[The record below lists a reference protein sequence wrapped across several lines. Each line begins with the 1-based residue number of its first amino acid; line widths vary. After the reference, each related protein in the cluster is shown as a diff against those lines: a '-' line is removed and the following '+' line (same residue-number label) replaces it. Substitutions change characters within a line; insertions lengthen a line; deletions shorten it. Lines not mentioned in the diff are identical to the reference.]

1 MKKQQPEVSEGRVK
15 NKSKSIERRQAPH
28 KQAKEALQRYEL
40 LARHSRD
47 SILFMRRDDGR
58 ILEANAAATSA
69 YGYTHEELLALSIH
83 DLRALETQGLTADQ
97 MGEADRQGIL
107 FETFHRRKDGSTFPV
122 EVSSQGATIGATR
135 TLISV
140 VRDITERKQA
150 EEALRDSEA
159 RFRTLADAT
168 FEGIAITERGRVV
181 DANEQLLQIIGG
193 TRTELIGQEVA
204 SLVAPEDRD
213 RVMASIL
220 GGLESR
226 IEHGMFRRDGTPIIV
241 ETHGRTLAYQDRQV
255 RITAISDITERKK
268 AEESQKRSE
277 EAALRLAQETGVIAE
292 IGRIISSSLDIE
304 EVYERFAEAVRKLI
318 PFDLILVNLVNQQE
332 GVMTT
337 AYAAGMEVAGRRKGL
352 VVPIKGS
359 VTEEMIHTGE
369 PILFQPESIE
379 EAQNR
384 FPGLL
389 LSFQGGLRSRL
400 SVPLIARGEVIGS
413 LTLWSKQEKAYGERD
428 VRLAQGVASQIAG
441 AIANARLFSER
452 KRSEEKL
459 RESEESYRSLV
470 ETSPDAVFLHEE
482 GRFVYLNPA
491 AVRLYGAGSAEE
503 LYGKIAFDIV
513 HPDDREMIR
522 SRTDFIMATG
532 VPAPLKEIR
541 ILRRDGSAVDV
552 EATAGVSYYRGRKV
566 IQVIQRDSTER
577 KRAEEKIRTSLREKE
592 VLLKEIHHRVKNNLQ
607 IISSLLFL
615 QASRTEHHGAV
626 SALRESQARIKSM
639 ALIHERLYASP
650 DLASVDMGKYTRDL
664 VSDLQYSHMPED
676 GLIRLTL
683 NIEDIPLGITEAI
696 PCGLIINE
704 LVSNALKHAFPNG
717 REGEITIQLQR
728 AAANQIALTVRDNG
742 VGFPEHVDFRKS
754 PSLGLTLIKSLVEQL
769 DGAIELDS
777 REGTAFT
784 VTFG

>member
-1 MKKQQPEVSEGRVK
+1 MKKQQPEVSGGRVK
-15 NKSKSIERRQAPH
+15 NKSKSIGKRQAPH
-28 KQAKEALQRYEL
+28 KQATEALQRYEL

-83 DLRALETQGLTADQ
+83 DLRAPETQGLTADQ

-181 DANEQLLQIIGG
+181 DANEQLLQIIGC

-204 SLVAPEDRD
+204 SLVMPEDRD

-226 IEHGMFRRDGTPIIV
+226 IEHRMFRRDGTPIIV

-268 AEESQKRSE
+268 AEEAQKRSE
-277 EAALRLAQETGVIAE
+277 EAAVRLAQETGVIAE

-359 VTEEMIHTGE
+359 VTEEMLHTGE

-379 EAQNR
+379 EVQNR

-389 LSFQGGLRSRL
+389 LSFQAGLRSRL

-413 LTLWSKQEKAYGERD
+413 LTA
-428 VRLAQGVASQIAG
+428 
-441 AIANARLFSER
+441 
-452 KRSEEKL
+452 
-459 RESEESYRSLV
+459 LV
-470 ETSPDAVFLHEE
+470 ETGE
-482 GRFVYLNPA
+482 GLW
-491 AVRLYGAGSAEE
+491 GAGCQ
-503 LYGKIAFDIV
+503 
-513 HPDDREMIR
+513 
-522 SRTDFIMATG
+522 
-532 VPAPLKEIR
+532 
-541 ILRRDGSAVDV
+541 
-552 EATAGVSYYRGRKV
+552 AGAGRC
-566 IQVIQRDSTER
+566 QRDCR
-577 KRAEEKIRTSLREKE
+577 C
-592 VLLKEIHHRVKNNLQ
+592 HR
-607 IISSLLFL
+607 
-615 QASRTEHHGAV
+615 
-626 SALRESQARIKSM
+626 
-639 ALIHERLYASP
+639 
-650 DLASVDMGKYTRDL
+650 
-664 VSDLQYSHMPED
+664 
-676 GLIRLTL
+676 
-683 NIEDIPLGITEAI
+683 
-696 PCGLIINE
+696 
-704 LVSNALKHAFPNG
+704 
-717 REGEITIQLQR
+717 
-728 AAANQIALTVRDNG
+728 
-742 VGFPEHVDFRKS
+742 
-754 PSLGLTLIKSLVEQL
+754 
-769 DGAIELDS
+769 
-777 REGTAFT
+777 
-784 VTFG
+784 